1 MSYCVNCGV
10 ELDPSEKLCPLCGV
24 EVINPR
30 QPYDEKAVRPYPTRL
45 DPINER
51 INRHFIAA
59 ILSICIAFPAVICVT
74 INLIMNGKAD
84 WSLYV
89 AGALAM
95 VWVFV
100 VPYYLF
106 RKPSFG
112 WMFLPDIVVI
122 LLYLLLIAGMG
133 TDGGWYLTLAMPM
146 TLLTCGLILLIGL
159 LIEYRVLRDFFIPAA
174 ILAGIGL
181 LTTGIE
187 LIIELYLWGKYLID
201 WSFFVLIPCLAIAAV
216 FVTIARRQSIREEIR
231 KRLHI

>member
-10 ELDPSEKLCPLCGV
+10 ELDVSEKTCPLCGV
-24 EVINPR
+24 EIINPR

-59 ILSICIAFPAVICVT
+59 ILSICLAFPAVICIA
-74 INLIMNGKAD
+74 INLFMNGKAD

-100 VPYYLF
+100 VPYYLN

-112 WMFLPDIVVI
+112 WMCLADIVAI
-122 LLYLLLIAGMG
+122 LLYLLLIAGMSPDH
-133 TDGGWYLTLAMPM
+133 TWYLALALPL
-146 TLLTCGLILLIGL
+146 TLLCGGIVWAIGM
-159 LIEYRVLRDFFIPAA
+159 LIEYRLVRDFAIPAV
-174 ILAGIGL
+174 ILAGVGL
-181 LTTGIE
+181 LSIGIE
-187 LIIELYLWGKYLID
+187 LIVELNLEGSYHLD
-201 WSFFVLIPCLAIAAV
+201 WSFFVLIPCLAVAAI

-231 KRLHI
+231 KRLHL